1 MRSDLVVYVIAGIFL
16 ILLIVLPC
24 WLWHRGQTTSAV
36 PKRTRAK
43 REPQPSPV
51 TL

>member
-24 WLWHRGQTTSAV
+24 WLWHRGQPTPAV